1 MSKKYLA
8 IISTD
13 HHLSEGN
20 ASTIKDILLE
30 EMEIA
35 DKKGIKTHIWLGDV
49 FDNRVSQR
57 EVCLSTLHEILE
69 AYDENGHQII
79 LFKSKVISYSFQAS
93 SFFYFGG
100 RIGRYADRRGLLLFP
115 AIFH

>member
-35 DKKGIKTHIWLGDV
+35 DKRVLKLISGWVMFLTTGYPKGRCAFLRFTKYWKRITKTDIK
-49 FDNRVSQR
+49 
-57 EVCLSTLHEILE
+57 
-69 AYDENGHQII
+69 
-79 LFKSKVISYSFQAS
+79 
-93 SFFYFGG
+93 
-100 RIGRYADRRGLLLFP
+100 
-115 AIFH
+115 

>member
-1 MSKKYLA
+1 MGKKYLA

-35 DKKGIKTHIWLGDV
+35 SKKGIKTHIWLGDV
-49 FDNRVSQR
+49 LTTGYLKGKCVF
-57 EVCLSTLHEILE
+57 LHFTKYWKRTMGTDI
-69 AYDENGHQII
+69 
-79 LFKSKVISYSFQAS
+79 K
-93 SFFYFGG
+93 
-100 RIGRYADRRGLLLFP
+100 
-115 AIFH
+115 